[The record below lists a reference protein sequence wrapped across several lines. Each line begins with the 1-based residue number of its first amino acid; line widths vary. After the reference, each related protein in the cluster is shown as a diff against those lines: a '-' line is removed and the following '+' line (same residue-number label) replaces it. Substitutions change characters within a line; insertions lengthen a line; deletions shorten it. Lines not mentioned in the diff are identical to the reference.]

1 MKLFTSRPVAAM
13 FAGAILLSACGDS
26 QDPNS
31 GQDASTEVGDSA
43 AAHMSYGAGYALA
56 ASVRD
61 QLAEDFDREGFLAGV
76 EDVMA
81 ERDMRVSDEQLSA
94 ARDDIVGR
102 RDAGAREM
110 AGAAMEASREFLAG
124 NAERE
129 AVTVT
134 ESGLQ
139 YEVLESGEGASP
151 GAGDSV
157 VAHYTG
163 QLADGTVFDSS
174 EARGEPAQFPLE
186 RVIAGWQEAL
196 QMMQEGDR
204 WRIWLPPEL
213 GYGEHGA
220 GDAIPPNAALMFEV
234 ELIEVVR

>member
-1 MKLFTSRPVAAM
+1 MKVIT
-13 FAGAILLSACGDS
+13 AGSALALLAGTLALTACGES
-26 QDPNS
+26 QAPD
-31 GQDASTEVGDSA
+31 GGASELDDSA
-43 AAHMSYGAGYALA
+43 AAHMSYGAGYALGG
-56 ASVRD
+56 SVRD
-61 QLAEDFDREGFLAGV
+61 QLEDDFDKAGFLAGV
-76 EDVMA
+76 EDALA
-81 ERDMRVSDEQLSA
+81 ERDMRVSEDQLAA

-102 RDAGAREM
+102 RDEGVRQRAEAELETAR
-110 AGAAMEASREFLAG
+110 AFLAE
-124 NAERE
+124 NAQRE

-134 ESGLQ
+134 DSGLQ
-139 YEVLESGEGASP
+139 YEVLESGDGNQP
-151 GAGDSV
+151 GRADEV

-174 EARGEPAQFPLE
+174 EARGEPARFPLD

-196 QMMQEGDR
+196 QLMREGDR

-213 GYGEHGA
+213 GYGEQGA